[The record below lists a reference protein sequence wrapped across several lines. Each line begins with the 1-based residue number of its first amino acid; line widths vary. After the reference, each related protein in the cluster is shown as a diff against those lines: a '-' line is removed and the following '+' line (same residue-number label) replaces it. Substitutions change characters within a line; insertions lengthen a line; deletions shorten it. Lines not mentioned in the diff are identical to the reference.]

1 MSDLPRSITIN
12 EEGPREG
19 FQIEKGPIPTARK
32 IELIEAL
39 AETGLKHIQIVSF
52 VNPKRVPGMADAED
66 VVRGFKPKAGVDYT
80 ALWLN
85 EKGLERARATGKLT
99 LEGKISIY
107 ASEKFSTKNNN
118 RTTAQEFEYARRV
131 LESYVEHGI
140 PVERG
145 SVASAFGCNYQGDIP
160 VRTIMDIVKR
170 IFELADEYN
179 IKLKE
184 LSFADTM
191 AWATPLQIKR
201 LIGTVREK
209 YPDMALN
216 LHLHDTRGM
225 GVANAYAGIE
235 MGVTMFDACVAGLG
249 GCPFAA
255 HKGAAGNVC
264 TEDLVFMCQEMG
276 IETGID
282 LDKMIECAQLAEAIV
297 GHPLPGSVKMGGNLN
312 KLRALAAAA

>member
-1 MSDLPRSITIN
+1 MSDMPKSVTIN

-32 IELIEAL
+32 VELIEAL
-39 AETGLKHIQIVSF
+39 SETGLKHIQIVSF

-66 VVRGFKPKAGVDYT
+66 VVRSFKPSPGIDYT

-131 LESYVEHGI
+131 LDSYKEYGI

-160 VRTIMDIVKR
+160 VKTIMEIVRR
-170 IFELADEYN
+170 IFDLAEEN
-179 IKLKE
+179 GIELKE

-201 LIGTVREK
+201 LIGAVREK
-209 YPDMALN
+209 YPQMRIS

-225 GVANAYAGIE
+225 GVANAYAALE
-235 MGVTMFDACVAGLG
+235 MGVDMFDACIAGLG

-264 TEDLVFMCQEMG
+264 TEDLAFMCQEMG
-276 IETGID
+276 IESGLD
-282 LDKMIECAQLAEAIV
+282 LDKLIGCAQLAEDIV
-297 GHPLPGSVKMGGNLN
+297 GHPLPGSVKMGGNLE
-312 KLRALAAAA
+312 KLRASVH